1 VIASAALAASS
12 DVGTIRRNTSKEAQ
26 EQAVKDLLAGT
37 GMKEVKARDIPMLTA
52 APAPSHFCGE
62 ARLAG
67 TRADVVA
74 RLKDGRVMA
83 IECKVSNS
91 TVNSYKRLVH
101 DTGGKAAHWYN
112 QLGRA
117 QVLPSAV
124 LSGCSGSTAWQTSP
138 PSSKERNRAHY
149 TANLLH
155 FDPAES
161 CIDSQPAS
169 AARMRAQLR
178 VPLWKL
184 VRSYFSFGECTRS
197 SSSAKPTKMVSMP
210 STRLKSATIGT
221 VAAEHADLDLILLDL
236 SLPDRDG
243 FARFAW
249 CSQAASTYPRKLSRR
264 KSRLLRQNP
273 QFRAR
278 RSNRACDA
286 CGPEPDRTATR
297 RAGAPDARQGKQGDL
312 PGPQFG

>member
-1 VIASAALAASS
+1 MLTPSRLRIDPQSAKRIRDTVLTIIDPHRFPWLTEGRQPSNDERERAVIASAALAASS

-74 RLKDGRVMA
+74 RLNDGRVMA

-138 PSSKERNRAHY
+138 PSSKGRDRARHVRVLSIGNCREDAGS
-149 TANLLH
+149 TAALVEAHEIVFLVW
-155 FDPAES
+155 
-161 CIDSQPAS
+161 
-169 AARMRAQLR
+169 R
-178 VPLWKL
+178 VLAVRRH
-184 VRSYFSFGECTRS
+184 VRS
-197 SSSAKPTKMVSMP
+197 
-210 STRLKSATIGT
+210 
-221 VAAEHADLDLILLDL
+221 
-236 SLPDRDG
+236 
-243 FARFAW
+243 
-249 CSQAASTYPRKLSRR
+249 
-264 KSRLLRQNP
+264 
-273 QFRAR
+273 
-278 RSNRACDA
+278 
-286 CGPEPDRTATR
+286 
-297 RAGAPDARQGKQGDL
+297 
-312 PGPQFG
+312 